1 MTDLKLF
8 ITKVSEKKTLSQEDA
23 SAAFDIMMSGDATPA
38 QIGAFLMA
46 LRLRGET
53 INEITGAART
63 MRTKM
68 KQINVPDNAMD
79 IVGTGGDAHGTPNIS
94 TATAFV
100 VAGSGVP
107 VAKHGNRAFSSL
119 SGSADVLSSLG
130 VDLEAKPEQVEK
142 SVVEAGIGFLMAP
155 LYHNAMRHVGP
166 SRAEMGI
173 RTVFNILGPMCNP
186 ASVKYLLVGTYSA
199 HWLEPMANTLAALGA
214 KRAWVVHGSDG
225 MDELTTTG
233 PSKVAILK
241 DGSVSMTEVS
251 PTDAGLPSVTL
262 DDLKGGT
269 SEQNADAILRLLDGE
284 QGPLR
289 DIVLYNAAAALIVT
303 GNAKSLTDGVSL
315 AAKSID
321 SGSAKSTL
329 ERMLAITG
337 KSS

>member
-1 MTDLKLF
+1 
-8 ITKVSEKKTLSQEDA
+8 
-23 SAAFDIMMSGDATPA
+23 
-38 QIGAFLMA
+38 
-46 LRLRGET
+46 
-53 INEITGAART
+53 
-63 MRTKM
+63 
-68 KQINVPDNAMD
+68 
-79 IVGTGGDAHGTPNIS
+79 
-94 TATAFV
+94 
-100 VAGSGVP
+100 
-107 VAKHGNRAFSSL
+107 
-119 SGSADVLSSLG
+119 
-130 VDLEAKPEQVEK
+130 
-142 SVVEAGIGFLMAP
+142 MAP

-241 DGSVSMTEVS
+241 DGSVYMIEVS

-269 SEQNADAILRLLDGE
+269 SEQNADAIIRLLNGE
-284 QGPLR
+284 QSPLR

-303 GNAKSLTDGVSL
+303 DKAKSLTDGVSI

-329 ERMLAITG
+329 EGMLAITG
-337 KSS
+337 KSP